1 MKRAI
6 LRDLS
11 ILDFDADKKTALFR
25 IVDEGDA
32 NGVFFPAEAL
42 REAVGLMEGVKAFI
56 DHRDVG
62 MEENL
67 VNPTDRSIRSLAGV
81 WVNPIFNSFAK
92 SIDATFIFMPTEE
105 NAFVWQLILHQQK
118 IAEERMIPAQ
128 LFGVSVVMGFQ
139 QGFEGDKRIVRK
151 IRRFFSADFVSDPA
165 RGGEFIKLLS
175 SAGVEIPAG
184 AKDKG
189 AEFFLS
195 PGVAGDKE
203 KILSNSNQEFSE
215 MDKEL
220 KALLEEVA
228 LLKSEVKEK
237 EKEILTLSSGATE
250 NAKEIETLKTDNGKK
265 EKEIKSLSS
274 KADTE
279 KLLIAKLDKTPEL
292 LQVKVREQVSALSD
306 SGVIVGEKEI
316 DTILA
321 SEKKYFD
328 AVSQK
333 EEKGAP
339 GEKVPGSETVEGFS
353 LEEEVSTLTG
363 KDYTEKKDGK

>member
-1 MKRAI
+1 
-6 LRDLS
+6 
-11 ILDFDADKKTALFR
+11 
-25 IVDEGDA
+25 
-32 NGVFFPAEAL
+32 
-42 REAVGLMEGVKAFI
+42 
-56 DHRDVG
+56 

-203 KILSNSNQEFSE
+203 KILSNSNQEFS

-237 EKEILTLSSGATE
+237 EKEILTLSNGATE

-274 KADTE
+274 K

-339 GEKVPGSETVEGFS
+339 GVKVSGSETVEGFS